1 MDTDFFDEYSDWS
14 GCEDSDCEDDLILA
28 VDKDVPPFSN
38 PPANHAL
45 LTSKYDSFEAL
56 MEDLYEFCASARF
69 SVIKQRFNN
78 YVKGFGLI
86 RVNFICAR
94 GMIWKQ
100 EALSRDI
107 STVKVGCP

>member
-28 VDKDVPPFSN
+28 VDKDVPPFLN
-38 PPANHAL
+38 PPVNYAL
-45 LTSKYDSFEAL
+45 LASKYDSLEAL
-56 MEDLYEFCASARF
+56 MEDLHEFCTSARF
-69 SVIKQRFNN
+69 SVIKQRSNN
-78 YVKGFGLI
+78 YVKGFRPT
-86 RVNFICAR
+86 RVNLICAR

-100 EALSRDI
+100 EAFSRNT